1 MEPDTVIIGSG
12 VSGLT
17 AALILAK
24 EGRRVLVLEQHSR
37 PGGLMQ
43 NFRRG
48 SLVFPTGVHRLG
60 SLDEGQILWRYFKY
74 LGVLDNL
81 DLVRMSPEGFEEY
94 CFPGLRFKVPH
105 GHEAFRERLHEYF
118 PAHQAAVDRFLLD
131 MERTTSQFALYNLHR
146 KPEGWVKLDT
156 RPLNGYL
163 DELRCSSELKAVL
176 TAINP
181 LYGIPPASCPLHTHF
196 LVMDSFLQSSWRV
209 NENST
214 PLAEAFVL
222 SLKSHG
228 GQIRCNAL
236 VEGIACEAGRVDGVR
251 LAGGE
256 YIPAKLVLF
265 TGHPRQLLSLCPPGA
280 FRPVFRTRLQ
290 DSRDTCGAFV
300 TALHW
305 PREDCPLALC
315 DSFIY
320 SDWDTGKHYNQSMIA
335 SDQSPGMVFCSALPS
350 STNTGH
356 SVVAMIGMM
365 PDDMAPFAPSRI
377 KARSE
382 EYLAFKKSIAA
393 RILEVVKNRWPETA
407 ASLKIVATCS
417 PLTFR
422 DYTLAP
428 GGTAYGISK
437 SVTSMRSSM
446 FTATTK
452 IKDLFLAGQS
462 IIQPGV
468 LGALISG
475 VHAGAVI
482 LGHDYLVGRI
492 LTETQ

>member
-17 AALILAK
+17 IALILAK

-60 SLDEGQILWRYFKY
+60 ALDEGQILWRYFKY

-81 DLVRMSPEGFEEY
+81 DLVRMSSEGFEEY
-94 CFPGLRFKVPH
+94 CFPGLRFKVPQ
-105 GHEAFRERLHEYF
+105 GHEAFRERLHQYF
-118 PAHQAAVDRFLLD
+118 PAHQAAVDRFFLD
-131 MERTTSQFALYNLHR
+131 MERTTSQFALYNLHN
-146 KPEGWVKLDT
+146 KPEGWIKPDT
-156 RPLNGYL
+156 RPLNDYL
-163 DELRCSSELKAVL
+163 DELGCSPELKAVL

-181 LYGIPPASCPLHTHF
+181 SYGIPPASCPLHTHF
-196 LVMDSFLQSSWRV
+196 LVMDSYLKSSWRV
-209 NENST
+209 NESRT
-214 PLAEAFVL
+214 PLAEAFIL

-228 GQIRCNAL
+228 GHIRCNAL
-236 VEGIACEAGRVDGVR
+236 VEGIACQGSRVDGVQ

-256 YIPAKLVLF
+256 YIPAKLVIF
-265 TGHPRQLLSLCPPGA
+265 TGHPRQLLRLCPPGA

-290 DSRDTCGAFV
+290 DSSDTYGAFV
-300 TALHW
+300 TALRW
-305 PREDCPLALC
+305 PREDCPLARC
-315 DSFIY
+315 DSY
-320 SDWDTGKHYNQSMIA
+320 LYRDWDTGKHYHQRMTA
-335 SDQSPGMVFCSALPS
+335 GQSPAMVFCSALPRGAD
-350 STNTGH
+350 TGH
-356 SVVAMIGMM
+356 SVVAMIGMA
-365 PDDMAPFAPSRI
+365 PDDVAPFAQSRVRTRGE
-377 KARSE
+377 A
-382 EYLAFKKSIAA
+382 YLAFKRSIAA

-407 ASLKIVATCS
+407 GSLEIVETCS

-437 SVTSMRSSM
+437 SVTSLRSSM

-482 LGHDYLVGRI
+482 LGHDYLVARI
-492 LTETQ
+492 VKETQ